1 MSGCF
6 ERRSTGD
13 RLRSGVLTDLRIALR
28 RDAVP
33 LTDWQRSCLELA
45 LVVGGVRL
53 VVAVTDRPSLP
64 AALGATPIL
73 AESALDELAKLAP
86 DIVLD
91 LGSRP
96 ANWDLAHLAS
106 FGLLAFRYDTDG
118 GCLPIAVREFRR
130 GQRAA
135 FAHLLQ
141 LGPDR
146 GRVATLETVTCK
158 TIAHSLDATRARLE
172 AAIADRPARHLRRLL
187 SGAGLR
193 LGPPPEACLAASR
206 PSRLAYPTLSAARA
220 RNLVRRRLWEAAEER
235 LHFLVWPAAI
245 MRR

>member
-1 MSGCF
+1 MAAAC
-6 ERRSTGD
+6 RS
-13 RLRSGVLTDLRIALR
+13 
-28 RDAVP
+28 
-33 LTDWQRSCLELA
+33 
-45 LVVGGVRL
+45 
-53 VVAVTDRPSLP
+53 PSASSAEGSAQP
-64 AALGATPIL
+64 SPTCCNSARTAA
-73 AESALDELAKLAP
+73 
-86 DIVLD
+86 
-91 LGSRP
+91 
-96 ANWDLAHLAS
+96 
-106 FGLLAFRYDTDG
+106 
-118 GCLPIAVREFRR
+118 
-130 GQRAA
+130 
-135 FAHLLQ
+135 
-141 LGPDR
+141 
-146 GRVATLETVTCK
+146 RVATLETVTCK

>member
-6 ERRSTGD
+6 ERQSIGD

-28 RDAVP
+28 LDAVP

-53 VVAVTDRPSLP
+53 VAAVTDRPSLP

-73 AESALDELAKLAP
+73 ADSKLDELAKLAP

-96 ANWDLAHLAS
+96 ANWELAHLPS

-130 GQRAA
+130 GQRAG
-135 FAHLLQ
+135 FGHL

-158 TIAHSLDATRARLE
+158 TIVHSLDATRARLE
-172 AAIADRPARHLRRLL
+172 AAIADPPARHLRRLL
-187 SGAGLR
+187 SGVGLR
-193 LGPPPEACLAASR
+193 LGPPPEPAWH
-206 PSRLAYPTLSAARA
+206 RA
-220 RNLVRRRLWEAAEER
+220 GRADWLT
-235 LHFLVWPAAI
+235 
-245 MRR
+245 